1 MHDQDNRTQ
10 PKNQMRREDGQG
22 SERADIVRRVANFKA
37 HQARLQREREEYY
50 HSVRARIDRV
60 LDIRRPANGVG
71 RSG

>member
-10 PKNQMRREDGQG
+10 PKNQMKREDRQG

-37 HQARLQREREEYY
+37 HQARLQQEREEYY